1 MKTIKAGKFPGEIK
15 EYVVENGTTVAEL
28 LNIAGI
34 TYGAESQIKADGN
47 SVNVDA
53 VVDDMNFV
61 VVTKRIKG
69 ELRK

>member
-34 TYGAESQIKADGN
+34 TYGAESQIKADGS
-47 SVNVDA
+47 SVDVDA
-53 VVDDMNFV
+53 VVDNMNFV

>member
-34 TYGAESQIKADGN
+34 TYGVESQIKADGS
-47 SVNVDA
+47 SVDVDA
-53 VVDDMNFV
+53 VVDNMNFV